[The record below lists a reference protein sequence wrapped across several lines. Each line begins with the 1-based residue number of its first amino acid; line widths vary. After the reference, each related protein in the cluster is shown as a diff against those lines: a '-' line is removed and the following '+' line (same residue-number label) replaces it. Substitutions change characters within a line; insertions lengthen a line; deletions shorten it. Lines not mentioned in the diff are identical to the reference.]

1 MLAQVAGE
9 YIYIYMLAQEAGERE
24 AGGASASS
32 SLTHYSHSLTHSPTT
47 LLITQHLTY
56 SPWQVNARRPI
67 YGQRGRFT
75 ERFRKK
81 NWLAF
86 SGAS

>member
-1 MLAQVAGE
+1 MRGRR
-9 YIYIYMLAQEAGERE
+9 GERFL
-24 AGGASASS
+24 
-32 SLTHYSHSLTHSPTT
+32 SLTHYSHALTHARTT
-47 LLITQHLTY
+47 LLITHHLTY
-56 SPWQVNARRPI
+56 LPWQVNARRPI